1 MAAPKL
7 FAPLGGAG
15 RRPDRMLILGFDPGG
30 LKRRGLKRF
39 GWCAAEPTPH
49 GKLKL
54 RKWGVAD
61 HAAGA
66 VEAALKAT
74 DDPAHIVAA
83 GIDSPLFWVPSGSRR
98 ADKTIRDA
106 LTALGAKN
114 TGGTVQ
120 EVNSLRGACLAQGIM
135 TAHLLRER
143 VPAIR
148 ITESHP
154 KALLWLLKV
163 ASKDR
168 RAAEVRMSHLRD
180 VITCESEELS
190 EHERD
195 AALGAFAAWAM
206 LTEQA
211 GWRDLFQVEDKPFV
225 PVPPVEYWMPV

>member
-1 MAAPKL
+1 MAARKL

-15 RRPDRMLILGFDPGG
+15 RRPERMLVLGFDPGG
-30 LKRRGLKRF
+30 LKRF
-39 GWCAAEPTPH
+39 GWCVAEPTLH
-49 GKLKL
+49 GKLRL

-61 HAAGA
+61 DAAAA
-66 VEAALKAT
+66 VETALKPIPEAG
-74 DDPAHIVAA
+74 PAVAA
-83 GIDSPLFWVPSGSRR
+83 GIDSPLFWVPSGSRC

-106 LTALGAKN
+106 LTALGARN

-135 TAHLLRER
+135 TAHLLRKSA
-143 VPAIR
+143 PAIR

-163 ASKDR
+163 ASKHR
-168 RAAEVRMSHLRD
+168 PAAEVRMSHLRD
-180 VITCESEELS
+180 VITCESEALS

-206 LTEQA
+206 VTKRA
-211 GWRDLFQVEDKPFV
+211 NWRDLFQDEDKPFGICLA
-225 PVPPVEYWMPV
+225 

>member
-1 MAAPKL
+1 
-7 FAPLGGAG
+7 
-15 RRPDRMLILGFDPGG
+15 MLVLGFDPGG
-30 LKRRGLKRF
+30 LERF
-39 GWCAAEPTPH
+39 GWCVAEPTLH
-49 GKLKL
+49 GKAKL

-61 HAAGA
+61 DAAGA

-98 ADKTIRDA
+98 ADQTIRKA
-106 LTALGAKN
+106 LKRLAAESP
-114 TGGTVQ
+114 GGTVQ
-120 EVNSLRGACLAQGIM
+120 EVNSLRGACLAQAIM
-135 TAHLLRER
+135 TTHLLRKS

-163 ASKDR
+163 ASRHRHRPPTK
-168 RAAEVRMSHLRD
+168 VKMSHLRD
-180 VITCESEELS
+180 VITCESKGLS

-206 LTEQA
+206 VSKRA
-211 GWRDLFQVEDKPFV
+211 NWRDLFQDEDKPFV
-225 PVPPVEYWMPV
+225 PVPPVEYWMPI